1 MHILFTLEHFK
12 DEITTN
18 IKIVILTTFIT
29 YGGLTN
35 EQIVEHELCV

>member
-1 MHILFTLEHFK
+1 MHILFTLEHLK
-12 DEITTN
+12 DKTTTN

-35 EQIVEHELCV
+35 EQIVERELCV